1 MSSERNLGESFQQY
15 FEILPA
21 LDQASREDVFRIRH
35 EVYCRDLGWEPL
47 REDGM
52 ETDAYDAQSVHL
64 LMRHRASGM
73 LVGCTRLVLTDPARP
88 AALLPFEKSCAEVL
102 DRRHFDPATLPRDRL
117 GEISRL
123 AVMREFRQRKGEQQ
137 SALALSNEDFEPR
150 GPQSRFPFIPMGL
163 YMGVA
168 CVAVRLGIEYNFL
181 LTEPRL
187 AAHFSRIGLLI
198 EPAGGEIEH
207 RGVRSPWLLRATQV
221 IPNLRP
227 LVRSMFE
234 VIQDSVDAA
243 YAQAASKA
251 AG

>member
-15 FEILPA
+15 FEITPA
-21 LDQASREDVFRIRH
+21 LSQVDKEDVFRIRH

-47 REDGM
+47 RDNGM

-73 LVGCTRLVLTDPARP
+73 LVGCTRLVLADPAHLQAP
-88 AALLPFEKSCAEVL
+88 LPFEKSCADVL
-102 DRRHFDPATLPRDRL
+102 DRSQFDPATLPRDRL

-137 SALALSNEDFEPR
+137 SALAMSDEDFEPR

-187 AAHFSRIGLLI
+187 ASHFARIGLAI

-227 LVRSMFE
+227 LVRSMYE
-234 VIQDSVDAA
+234 VIQGSVDAA
-243 YAQAASKA
+243 YAKA
-251 AG
+251 